1 MKIGLDLDN
10 TLICYDDAFQRVGR
24 EEGLLPLSF
33 SGNKVLVKQS
43 LLDARPDGF
52 LWESL
57 QGLVYGRRIDAAR
70 LFDSVPA
77 FLAECR
83 DRGHEVVIVSHKT
96 EQAHHDPLR
105 TDLREAALRFM
116 ENQRFFDVEGLRLSR
131 DGVHFE
137 GTREG
142 KVKRIAELGCD
153 VFIDDLVEVLAH
165 GDMPTG
171 CRKILFGENPDH
183 DFEQYTSWDDVR
195 AALFRHS

>member
-24 EEGLLPLSF
+24 EEGLLPPSF
-33 SGNKVLVKQS
+33 SGNKVTVKQV
-43 LLDARPDGF
+43 LHDERPDGY
-52 LWESL
+52 LWQRL

-70 LFDSVPA
+70 LFDGVPA

-96 EQAHHDPLR
+96 EFAHYDPLR
-105 TDLREAALRFM
+105 TDLRVAALRFM
-116 ENQRFFDVEGLRLSR
+116 EDQGFFAAEGLGLAR
-131 DGVHFE
+131 DGVYFE

-142 KVKRIAELGCD
+142 KVKRIAELGCE
-153 VFIDDLVEVLAH
+153 VFVDDLVEVLAH
-165 GDMPTG
+165 AGMQAG
-171 CRKILFGENPDH
+171 CRKILFGQDPDH

-195 AALFRHS
+195 AALFRPS